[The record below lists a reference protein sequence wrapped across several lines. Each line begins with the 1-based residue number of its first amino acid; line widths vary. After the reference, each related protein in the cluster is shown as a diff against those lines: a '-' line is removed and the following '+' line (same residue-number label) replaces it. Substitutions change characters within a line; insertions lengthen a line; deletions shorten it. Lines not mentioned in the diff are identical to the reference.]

1 VVGITDTLVNG
12 TSTPASGTVTTTL
25 NGDATKLHPVPNLNS
40 PAPQANMP
48 VSEPL
53 LGNDGTSGR
62 NHLRLAGLTDFDV
75 AFSKLFKFSESKRF
89 QLRWEMFNAFNRTS
103 FSTPQNDPSAPGFGG
118 IFSAGA
124 ARVMQFGGKLN
135 W

>member
-1 VVGITDTLVNG
+1 LNG
-12 TSTPASGTVTTTL
+12 TSAPANGVVTTAL

-75 AFSKLFKFSESKRF
+75 AFSKLFKFTESKRF
-89 QLRWEMFNAFNRTS
+89 QLRWEMFNALNHPNLSGYKNNFASGAFNTYN
-103 FSTPQNDPSAPGFGG
+103 STATNMRQMQVSAKF
-118 IFSAGA
+118 IF
-124 ARVMQFGGKLN
+124 
-135 W
+135 